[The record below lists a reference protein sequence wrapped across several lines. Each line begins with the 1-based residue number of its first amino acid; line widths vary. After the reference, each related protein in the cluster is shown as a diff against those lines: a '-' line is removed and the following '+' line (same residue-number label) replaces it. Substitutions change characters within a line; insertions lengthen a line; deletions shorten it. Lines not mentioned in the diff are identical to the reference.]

1 MATKGKKTIKNQPD
15 KAVGGIHV
23 YQDDHNRNVYY
34 NIFDKKAYVLSG
46 HEKEFRT
53 YSQRF
58 VFGLIAIILTY
69 LFEIPLLFCGIIGI
83 ITYALLEIKFRKF
96 LKKLPQFTGFV
107 PSKRTSIVQK
117 ELSLNINKI
126 ILKAILTFILGILLI
141 VNAQISGYTGAIL
154 YLNWLL
160 SALAFMMCIVE
171 IRVVFLKSK

>member
-1 MATKGKKTIKNQPD
+1 MATKGRKTIENQPD
-15 KAVGGIHV
+15 KAIGGIHV
-23 YQDDHNRNVYY
+23 YQDEHNRYVYY
-34 NIFDKKAYVLSG
+34 NIFDKKAYVLTG

-58 VFGLIAIILTY
+58 VFGLIAVILTY

-83 ITYALLEIKFRKF
+83 IAYVLMEIKFRRF
-96 LKKLPQFTGFV
+96 LNKLPHFTGFT
-107 PSKRTSIVQK
+107 PTKRTSILQK

-141 VNAQISGYTGAIL
+141 VNAKISGYTGVIL

-160 SALAFMMCIVE
+160 SAFAFLMCIVE
-171 IRVVFLKSK
+171 IRAIFIKSK